1 MIYLVD
7 KITVVELVCVVTD
20 HFRFWDKTSLQNVFT
35 AFLYSGQ
42 PDGSVGWT

>member
-20 HFRFWDKTSLQNVFT
+20 HFGFWDNTKLQNVFT
-35 AFLYSGQ
+35 VFLHR
-42 PDGSVGWT
+42 GSLMAV